1 MNSVSGGSKAIK
13 VCVFVVHGQGRSR
26 LEERGKATAKKE
38 DGSTFCDWGCGRNR
52 FNNGFLRL

>member
-26 LEERGKATAKKE
+26 RRGKETAKKE
-38 DGSTFCDWGCGRNR
+38 DGSKDCDWGCRRNS
-52 FNNGFLRL
+52 FNNGFPRL